1 MYCVRCGTL
10 NADSAS
16 FCSQCGASLTGAGA
30 DSTVATDVA
39 PGAQAVYAGFWLR
52 VAAYLVDAVI
62 LTAAY
67 FVLVIAMAF
76 GLLAGGAQSELAESM
91 LVVLGI
97 WLLSIAI
104 PWLYVA
110 LMESSAKQ
118 ATLGKMACG
127 IKVTD
132 LAGNR
137 ISFGRATG
145 RHFAEWITGFTFLV
159 GYVMA
164 AFTQKRQTLH
174 DLIAATVVVPQQA
187 APSAVAGSAPAMRL
201 PGWAIAAII
210 IAGMLVPIGILA
222 AIAIPA
228 YQDYTIRAQ
237 VTEGLQLAADYKGA
251 VLKHRDRTGD
261 WPGDVEATGYA
272 EWAKSVVS
280 ESQFVSQV
288 EITNGT
294 ITITYG
300 KQSDRRI
307 VRKKLA
313 LRPYV
318 LEFGGVGW
326 QCGNAEPPEGGTP
339 SSLGGIT
346 SGTISSPGKTT
357 LPDKFLPAMCRSG
370 YVTGSEEP
378 TEREPESV

>member
-1 MYCVRCGTL
+1 MYCIRCGTL

-16 FCSQCGASLTGAGA
+16 FCSQCGSSLTGAA
-30 DSTVATDVA
+30 SDSTAATDVA
-39 PGAQAVYAGFWLR
+39 PTAQAVYAGFWLR
-52 VAAYLVDAVI
+52 VAAFLIDGMI
-62 LTAAY
+62 LTAGY
-67 FVLVIAMAF
+67 FILMFAVAFSLLAQGPEPQMAESLGFIF
-76 GLLAGGAQSELAESM
+76 GLW
-91 LVVLGI
+91 LVSVI
-97 WLLSIAI
+97 V

-110 LMESSAKQ
+110 LMESSSKQ

-145 RHFAEWITGFTFLV
+145 RHFAEAIIGFTFLV

-164 AFTQKRQTLH
+164 AFTQRRQALH
-174 DLIAATVVVPQQA
+174 DMIASTVVVPRQA
-187 APSAVAGSAPAMRL
+187 SPSEVAGSAPGKGL
-201 PGWAIAAII
+201 PTLAIVAII
-210 IAGMLVPIGILA
+210 IAGMLFPVGMIA

-228 YQDYTIRAQ
+228 YQDFTIRTE
-237 VTEGLQLAADYKGA
+237 VTEGLKLAADYKSA
-251 VLKHRDRTGD
+251 VLEHLDQTGD
-261 WPGDVEATGYA
+261 WPSDIEATGY
-272 EWAKSVVS
+272 EDWARKAVR
-280 ESQFVSQV
+280 ESLFVSRV
-288 EITNGT
+288 EISNGT

-300 KQSDRRI
+300 KQSNPRI

-318 LEFGGVGW
+318 LEFGDVGW
-326 QCGNAEPPEGGTP
+326 QCGNAGPPEGGTP

-357 LPDKFLPAMCRSG
+357 VPDKYLPSVCRTG
-370 YVTGSEEP
+370 YMP
-378 TEREPESV
+378 DNQQ

>member
-16 FCSQCGASLTGAGA
+16 FCSQCGASLTGAVA
-30 DSTVATDVA
+30 DSAAATDVA
-39 PGAQAVYAGFWLR
+39 PAAQAVYAGFWLR

-67 FVLVIAMAF
+67 FVLVLAMAF
-76 GLLAGGAQSELAESM
+76 GLLAGGPQPELAESM

-110 LMESSAKQ
+110 LMESSTKQ

-164 AFTQKRQTLH
+164 AFTQRRQTLH

-210 IAGMLVPIGILA
+210 IAGTLVPIGILA

-228 YQDYTIRAQ
+228 FQDYTIRAQ

-251 VLKHRDRTGD
+251 VLEHRDRTGD

-288 EITNGT
+288 EISNGT

-318 LEFGGVGW
+318 LELGDVGW

-378 TEREPESV
+378 TEREPGSV

>member
-1 MYCVRCGTL
+1 MYCMRCGTL

-16 FCSQCGASLTGAGA
+16 FCSQCGSSLTGAA
-30 DSTVATDVA
+30 VDSTAATDVA
-39 PGAQAVYAGFWLR
+39 PAAQAVYAGFWLR
-52 VAAYLVDAVI
+52 VAAYLIDGVI

-67 FVLVIAMAF
+67 FVLVFAVAF
-76 GLLAGGAQSELAESM
+76 GLLAQGPDPQLAESM
-91 LVVLGI
+91 IVVLGV

-110 LMESSAKQ
+110 LMESSPKQ

-145 RHFAEWITGFTFLV
+145 RHFAEWITGFTFLI

-164 AFTQKRQTLH
+164 AFTQRRQTLH
-174 DLIAATVVVPQQA
+174 DMIASTVVVPQQTS
-187 APSAVAGSAPAMRL
+187 PSEVAGSAPGRRL
-201 PGWAIAAII
+201 PTVAIVAII
-210 IAGMLVPIGILA
+210 IAGMLFPIGMLA

-228 YQDYTIRAQ
+228 YQDYTIRSQ
-237 VTEGLQLAADYKGA
+237 VIEGLQLAADFKSA
-251 VLKHRDRTGD
+251 VLEHLEQTGD
-261 WPGDVEATGYA
+261 WPGDVQATGY
-272 EWAKSVVS
+272 EDWARKAVR
-280 ESQFVSQV
+280 ESLFVSQV
-288 EITNGT
+288 EISNGT

-300 KQSDRRI
+300 KQSNPRI

-318 LEFGGVGW
+318 LEYGDVGW
-326 QCGNAEPPEGGTP
+326 QCGNAEPPQGGMP

-346 SGTISSPGKTT
+346 SGTISSAGKTT
-357 LPDKFLPAMCRSG
+357 LPDKYLPMMCRTG
-370 YVTGSEEP
+370 YVSGGEEP
-378 TEREPESV
+378 SADRPGPD

>member
-16 FCSQCGASLTGAGA
+16 FCSQCGASLTGAAA
-30 DSTVATDVA
+30 DSTAATDVA

-52 VAAYLVDAVI
+52 VAACLVDGVV

-67 FVLVIAMAF
+67 FVLVFALAF
-76 GLLAGGAQSELAESM
+76 GLLAPGPEPKLAESM
-91 LVVLGI
+91 IVVLGV
-97 WLLSIAI
+97 WLLSVAI

-132 LAGNR
+132 LTGNR

-145 RHFAEWITGFTFLV
+145 RHFAEWITGFTFLI

-164 AFTQKRQTLH
+164 AFTQRRQTLH
-174 DLIAATVVVPQQA
+174 DLIAATVVVPRQA
-187 APSAVAGSAPAMRL
+187 SPSAVAGSAPAMRL
-201 PGWAIAAII
+201 PGWAIAVII
-210 IAGMLVPIGILA
+210 IAGTLVPIGILA

-228 YQDYTIRAQ
+228 FQDYTIRTE
-237 VTEGLQLAADYKGA
+237 VTEGLKLAAQYKEA
-251 VLKHRDRTGD
+251 VLEHRERTGD
-261 WPGDVEATGYA
+261 WPSDVEATGYA
-272 EWAKSVVS
+272 EWANSVVS
-280 ESQFVSQV
+280 ESMFVSQV
-288 EITNGT
+288 EISNGT

-300 KQSDRRI
+300 KKSDSRI

-318 LEFGGVGW
+318 LEFGDVGW
-326 QCGNAEPPEGGTP
+326 QCGNAEPPADGTP

-346 SGTISSPGKTT
+346 SGTISSPGRTT
-357 LPDKFLPAMCRSG
+357 VPDRFLPAKCRSG

-378 TEREPESV
+378 MADQPGSV

>member
-1 MYCVRCGTL
+1 MYCIRCGTL

-16 FCSQCGASLTGAGA
+16 SCSQCGSSLTGAA
-30 DSTVATDVA
+30 SDSTAATDVA
-39 PGAQAVYAGFWLR
+39 PAAQAVYAGFWLR
-52 VAAYLVDAVI
+52 VAACLVDSVI
-62 LTAAY
+62 LMAVY
-67 FVLVIAMAF
+67 FIIMFAMAF
-76 GLLAGGAQSELAESM
+76 SLLVQGPEPELAKSM
-91 LVVLGI
+91 GFAFGFWLVYVT
-97 WLLSIAI
+97 I

-110 LMESSAKQ
+110 LMESSSKQ

-164 AFTQKRQTLH
+164 AFTQRRQTLH
-174 DLIAATVVVPQQA
+174 DMIASTVVVPRQA
-187 APSAVAGSAPAMRL
+187 SPSAVAGSAPGQRL
-201 PGWAIAAII
+201 PGWAIAAIV
-210 IAGMLVPIGILA
+210 IAGMLFPVGMIA

-228 YQDYTIRAQ
+228 YQDFTIRTQ
-237 VTEGLQLAADYKGA
+237 VTEGLKLAADYKSA
-251 VLKHRDRTGD
+251 VLEHLDQTGD
-261 WPGDVEATGYA
+261 WPGDVGATGY
-272 EWAKSVVS
+272 EDWARKAVR
-280 ESQFVSQV
+280 ESLFVSRV
-288 EITNGT
+288 EISNGT

-300 KQSDRRI
+300 KQSNPRI

-318 LEFGGVGW
+318 LEYGDVGW
-326 QCGNAEPPEGGTP
+326 QCGNAEPPQGGTP
-339 SSLGGIT
+339 SSLGGIS

-357 LPDKFLPAMCRSG
+357 VPDKYLPPVCRTG
-370 YVTGSEEP
+370 YMP
-378 TEREPESV
+378 DNQQ